1 MRIHGCGGP
10 NSGARLDAIPS
21 LHHFTLSNDNIVNAI
36 CLRLGKAIPC
46 LQSLDKCNTQCGQQ
60 MDIEGY
66 HALACKWGVPSTGM
80 TVFWI
85 ATLTCLSWLDFIAGK
100 S

>member
-1 MRIHGCGGP
+1 M
-10 NSGARLDAIPS
+10 S
-21 LHHFTLSNDNIVNAI
+21 AI

-60 MDIEGY
+60 MDIKLKDIMPLLVSGV
-66 HALACKWGVPSTGM
+66 GVPSTGM
-80 TVFWI
+80 TVCWI
-85 ATLTCLSWLDFIAGK
+85 ATLTCLSQLDFIAGK